1 MTTVGG
7 PAPGAIPAAAPVQ
20 PVAEV
25 GPQAARP
32 EGRPPSPQGPAQAPQ
47 GPRVTA
53 RLPADLY
60 LLLLRAGPL
69 TATVEGRSGAGETV
83 LRLADGRTAA
93 LPLGDAFARGATLL
107 LRANA
112 DMARLEALVTLAPA
126 DPRAAAKP
134 GETAAP
140 QPAKPASAVPTAP
153 PPPATAELV
162 ALPPAQPGRAAPQF
176 ATDLWPGDRIM
187 LRLPDAAGGRPVPA
201 LVLGGAPLQPVQIA
215 GPFGRAAL
223 DASQPL
229 QPGRSLPLLPASP
242 LAGPVGALGTLAALG
257 SAWPRLE
264 ALFGAT
270 PGAPAGFVPG
280 APLQA
285 QLAPAGGAPLSI
297 EQAAQ
302 LIQAAH
308 TAAHPTA
315 LAALVH
321 AALPALQNGPA
332 GLAEA
337 LFFMSAARR
346 SDPAQWLGDDLMRIA
361 ADAEGGQPLAR
372 MLDDFVRIGRLPDAD
387 GPWQSWL
394 VPFWENDAVRQLRIH
409 LHRRGDG
416 PDQAGGQRFLVET
429 ELSRLG
435 ALQLDGFFRERHLR
449 IVLRSQRPLP
459 RAGQRGIEDAFRDRL
474 LSDDLTGEIA
484 FDGTGRFVSVD
495 YAPEPMEGLFA

>member
-1 MTTVGG
+1 M
-7 PAPGAIPAAAPVQ
+7 
-20 PVAEV
+20 
-25 GPQAARP
+25 
-32 EGRPPSPQGPAQAPQ
+32 
-47 GPRVTA
+47 
-53 RLPADLY
+53 
-60 LLLLRAGPL
+60 
-69 TATVEGRSGAGETV
+69 
-83 LRLADGRTAA
+83 
-93 LPLGDAFARGATLL
+93 
-107 LRANA
+107 
-112 DMARLEALVTLAPA
+112 
-126 DPRAAAKP
+126 
-134 GETAAP
+134 
-140 QPAKPASAVPTAP
+140 
-153 PPPATAELV
+153 
-162 ALPPAQPGRAAPQF
+162 
-176 ATDLWPGDRIM
+176 
-187 LRLPDAAGGRPVPA
+187 
-201 LVLGGAPLQPVQIA
+201 
-215 GPFGRAAL
+215 
-223 DASQPL
+223 
-229 QPGRSLPLLPASP
+229 
-242 LAGPVGALGTLAALG
+242 
-257 SAWPRLE
+257 
-264 ALFGAT
+264 
-270 PGAPAGFVPG
+270 PG

-285 QLAPAGGAPLSI
+285 QLAWAAGGAPLSI

-315 LAALVH
+315 LAALIH
-321 AALPALQNGPA
+321 AALPALQTGTA

-394 VPFWENDAVRQLRIH
+394 VPFWENDALRQLRIH

-459 RAGQRGIEDAFRDRL
+459 RAGQRDIEDAFRDRL

-484 FDGTGRFVSVD
+484 FDGTGRFVQVD
-495 YAPEPMEGLFA
+495 FDPEPMAGLLV

>member
-7 PAPGAIPAAAPVQ
+7 PAAGAVPAAAPVQ

-32 EGRPPSPQGPAQAPQ
+32 EGRPPSPQGPAQ

-69 TATVEGRSGAGETV
+69 TATVEGRNGTGETV
-83 LRLADGRTAA
+83 LRFADGRTAA

-134 GETAAP
+134 GDAPPTQAAR
-140 QPAKPASAVPTAP
+140 PAPPAPAAP

-162 ALPPAQPGRAAPQF
+162 ALPPAQPGRAAPEF
-176 ATDLWPGDRIM
+176 AADLRPGDRIM
-187 LRLPDAAGGRPVPA
+187 LRLPEAAGGRPVPA

-242 LAGPVGALGTLAALG
+242 LPGPAGALGTLAALG

-285 QLAPAGGAPLSI
+285 QLASTAGAPLSI

-315 LAALVH
+315 LAALIH
-321 AALPALQNGPA
+321 AALPALQTGTA

-394 VPFWENDAVRQLRIH
+394 VPFWENDALRQLRIH

-459 RAGQRGIEDAFRDRL
+459 RSGQRDIEDAFRDRL

-484 FDGTGRFVSVD
+484 FDGTGRFVQVD
-495 YAPEPMEGLFA
+495 FDPEPMAGLLV